1 MLRRIYLKNWCF
13 WIVVLKTL
21 GRPLDCKEI
30 KSVNPKRNQS
40 WIFTGRNDAEV
51 EAPIIW
57 PPDVKN
63 WLLGK
68 DPGAKIDWRQEKGTT
83 EDEMVG
89 WHHWLNGDE
98 IEWTPGVGDGQG
110 GLVCCSPWGSKE
122 LDKTEW
128 LNWTDKDYKQIQ
140 LIHPKGNQCWIFTE
154 GLMLKMTLQDFHLM
168 QRTDSLKKTLML
180 GKIEGRRRRQQGM
193 R

>member
-89 WHHWLNGDE
+89 WHHWLNGLEFEHPWELLMDRE
-98 IEWTPGVGDGQG
+98 AWCGAVHGVAKSWTGLSDWTELNCFYSQG
-110 GLVCCSPWGSKE
+110 PKSPLSKCS
-122 LDKTEW
+122 
-128 LNWTDKDYKQIQ
+128 
-140 LIHPKGNQCWIFTE
+140 
-154 GLMLKMTLQDFHLM
+154 
-168 QRTDSLKKTLML
+168 
-180 GKIEGRRRRQQGM
+180 
-193 R
+193 